1 MDILVHISNRIL
13 NRILFYRYYRCFFYK
28 HMPGLNSAELC
39 EVTTS
44 YLLSVAANH
53 NPLGYLLVKI
63 TSQAPNIS

>member
-1 MDILVHISNRIL
+1 M
-13 NRILFYRYYRCFFYK
+13 FFYK
-28 HMPGLNSAELC
+28 DMPGLNSAELC